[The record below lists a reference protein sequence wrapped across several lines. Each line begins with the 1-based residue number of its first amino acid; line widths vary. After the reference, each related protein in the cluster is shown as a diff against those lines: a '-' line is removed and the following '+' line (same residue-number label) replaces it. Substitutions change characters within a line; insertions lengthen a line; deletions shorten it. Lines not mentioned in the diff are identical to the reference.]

1 MLETRNGTMRVP
13 FFCLTGNYGHRSIRP
28 VSGRAGASGR
38 LYAGLQVFGLDQWA
52 GGAGTFV
59 LVAGFCPDR
68 SGSAVAA
75 LPVGRLPGGAG
86 VGGTGAIRSE
96 EHTSELQSLTRN
108 S

>member
-13 FFCLTGNYGHRSIRP
+13 FFCLTGHYGHRSIRP

-86 VGGTGAIRSE
+86 VGGTGAIVVDRKS
-96 EHTSELQSLTRN
+96 TRLN
-108 S
+108 SSH